1 MKKSS
6 LLCMLF
12 IYLCIGAAAQ
22 AVISPPP
29 NSSSVAKMV
38 DNSVDLHTGAPRIN
52 LPLHTI
58 QGAKL
63 SYPISISYNGSGI
76 KVAEVPGTVGL
87 GWALN
92 AESMITRAV
101 RGRPDEFTN
110 SYFSYASSIPNETD
124 AIADETL
131 FNLADGKY
139 DMQPDL
145 FYFSTGWDA
154 GKFIFDNQL
163 TPQTIPKKPLK
174 ISFDDISTLTEAII
188 TTYDGTKFIYINGE
202 TSSLTGWPSDFKS
215 SWYLSRIISVDNADT
230 IKFNYV
236 TSTASTYDV
245 IRSGFLYFFYN
256 VPEGVLTSKAQ
267 YEVENSF
274 GTETVSVSG
283 TKYLESIESSREKV
297 VFDYGSRTDKAD
309 LKKLDYLKIYQKDPI
324 SGALVEKQR
333 IHFGYS
339 YFQDTSGTPSDSY
352 GYSRLRLDY
361 VQHEAPGTIPK
372 PPYQFNYSTKKLP
385 PPTSFAQD
393 PWGYYNGATSNNSLV
408 PATTFQ
414 GQVISTS
421 DRQIHAEFVDGF
433 ILNKII
439 SPLGGITEYFFEPN
453 TYGGLNTFGPG
464 LRIARIVE
472 KDPYSSINAVSNY
485 EYKDPS
491 TGNSSGVLLENPSF
505 TREYLPVVEVVHGD
519 TVNYD
524 CMLIPIHATGAGAFS
539 NTPLIYQYVT
549 VYKGD
554 SYNVSGKT
562 TFKFSIASPATRTFP
577 YFPDADYSWRTGVA
591 EQTQHYKVEVGTPTL
606 VQFSENQNT
615 EHPTFTTIRGLNAGW
630 KKLYIMY
637 DPEAINVIRRNF
649 VQESKFS
656 YVSEM
661 KVYSY
666 EQNNAA
672 ANSLNIQKTY
682 YDRTDG
688 YYLPNRVTTQT
699 SESNTTLE
707 KHFTYA
713 VDYPASGVF
722 GRMQNLN
729 MISSPVEVKSK
740 LIKGADNYIVDYRKT
755 DYLEWSPSRIYP
767 QYFYR
772 GKFSG
777 PVLES
782 TFSANASSYLQRSAV
797 INSYDEAGFAEE
809 SEQEG
814 GTPSSVIFDQRYSAP
829 AATFTNAR
837 ASEVG
842 FTSFESSYHGNWN
855 VNAGS
860 EQRTKS
866 KGLSQNG
873 SDASLPLENAQAVNY
888 TYSVTQTTGPRPIVT
903 FSKAGE
909 TDIEIFLNSSTGSG
923 SVSLSAGTWTATL
936 NFDTNVSSVSFIMTY
951 SYTHFFSPNIV
962 DIDSKTGTH
971 CLSLTSTHAVSKTG
985 LPPGNYVVS
994 YYQKGGALTFGLSG
1008 SATMLSSETIPAGT
1022 DGWEHLKKTIQIV
1035 NSTDQVQI
1043 TGVNIK
1049 MDEVRLYPVGAIMQT
1064 TCYDN
1069 KGRAH
1074 TKTDH
1079 NLRSQF
1085 YEYDEWG
1092 RPSVVRDHERNII
1105 SHQEYKIAGN

>member
-29 NSSSVAKMV
+29 NSSSLAKMV
-38 DNSVDLHTGAPRIN
+38 DNSVDLHTGAPNIN

-63 SYPISISYNGSGI
+63 TYPISISYNGSGI
-76 KVAEVPGTVGL
+76 KVGEVAGTVGL

-92 AESMITRAV
+92 AESMITRVV
-101 RGRPDEFTN
+101 RGRPDEFSN
-110 SYFSYASSIPNETD
+110 SYFSYAGSIPNETD
-124 AIADETL
+124 AIADATL
-131 FNLADGKY
+131 FNVADGKY

-154 GKFIFDNQL
+154 GKFVFDNQL

-202 TSSLTGWPSDFKS
+202 TSSLTGWPSAFKS

-236 TSTASTYDV
+236 TTTASTYNV
-245 IRSGFLYFFYN
+245 TKNGFLYFFYN
-256 VPEGVLTSKAQ
+256 VPAGVQTSKAQ

-283 TKYLESIESSREKV
+283 TKYLESIESRREKV
-297 VFDYGSRTDKAD
+297 VFQYGSRTDKAD
-309 LKKLDYLKIYQKDPI
+309 LKKLDYLKVYQKHPI
-324 SGALVEKQR
+324 TGALLEKKR
-333 IHFGYS
+333 VKFS
-339 YFQDTSGTPSDSY
+339 FTYFDDGSGKPEN
-352 GYSRLRLDY
+352 SRLRLDY
-361 VQHEAPGTIPK
+361 IQEETAGTTPK
-372 PPYQFNYSTKKLP
+372 PPHQFQYSTKKLP
-385 PPTSFAQD
+385 ASTSFAQD
-393 PWGYYNGATSNNSLV
+393 PWGYYNGANSNNSLV

-453 TYGGLNTFGPG
+453 TYGVLNTFGPG
-464 LRIARIVE
+464 LRIAKVVE
-472 KDPYSSINAVSNY
+472 KDPYSNINAITNY

-539 NTPLIYQYVT
+539 NTPLIYEYVT
-549 VYKGD
+549 VFKGD

-562 TFKFSIASPATRTFP
+562 TSKFTIASPSTRTFP
-577 YFPDADYSWRTGVA
+577 YFPEPDYTWRTGRA
-591 EQTQHYKVEVGTPTL
+591 KETKQYKVELGTPTL
-606 VQFSENQNT
+606 VQFSESQNT
-615 EHPTFTTIRGLNAGW
+615 EHPTFTTIKGLNAGW

-637 DPEAINVIRRNF
+637 DPEPVNVIRKNF

-656 YVSEM
+656 YVSQM
-661 KVYSY
+661 TVYSY

-672 ANSLNIQKTY
+672 AYSLSTEKVF

-688 YYLPNRVTTQT
+688 YYLPNRVTIQT

-722 GRMQNLN
+722 GAMRSLN
-729 MISSPVEVKSK
+729 MISSPLEVKSK
-740 LIKGADNYIVDYRKT
+740 LIKGADTYVIDYQKT
-755 DYLEWSPSRIYP
+755 DYLQWGPSRIYP
-767 QYFYR
+767 QYLYR
-772 GKFSG
+772 GKFTG

-782 TFSANASSYLQRSAV
+782 SFLTNPSSYLQRSAV
-797 INSYDEAGFAEE
+797 INSFDETGLAEE

-814 GTPSSVIFDQRYSAP
+814 GTPSSVIFDQRHSAP

-837 ASEVG
+837 SSEVG
-842 FTSFESSYHGNWN
+842 FTSFESSSHGNWN

-873 SDASLPLENAQAVNY
+873 SDASLPLENAQLVSY
-888 TYSVTQTTGPRPIVT
+888 TYSVTQTIGPRPVVT

-909 TDIEIFLNSSTGSG
+909 TDIEIFLNSSAGSG

-936 NFDTNVSSVSFIMTY
+936 MFDTNVSSASFTMTY
-951 SYTHFFSPNIV
+951 SYTHFFSLNIV
-962 DIDSKTGTH
+962 DTDSKTGTH
-971 CLSLTSTHAVSKTG
+971 CLSLTSTHTASKTG

-994 YYQKGGALTFGLSG
+994 YYQKGGALTFGLTG
-1008 SATMLSSETIPAGT
+1008 SASLLSSETIPAGT
-1022 DGWEHLKKTIQIV
+1022 DGWEHFKKTIQIV

-1049 MDEVRLYPVGAIMQT
+1049 MDELRLYPVGAIVQT
-1064 TCYDN
+1064 SCYDN
-1069 KGRAH
+1069 KGRVH

-1092 RPSVVRDHERNII
+1092 RPSVVRDHERNIV